1 MNWEV
6 CGRSMF
12 SSRSINNM
20 NWEVCGSNTET
31 KGVSNVVHSLDNSI
45 SIDIAVSTSGNTV
58 SRFYLLLHR
67 VGVTVAIAV
76 LAKVILAVVLGSLW
90 CCSMD
95 NGGSSHNRGSNR
107 CSDVVDLLGRLRGD
121 RGNGLLSKDHRGRH
135 CNGSNSRGVV
145 QGEILRLDSSC
156 SISLCMSQSMCL
168 LGGSYFRGVNNRSRQ
183 SHSSLRKV
191 SAGHTEPCSICNVL
205 HSLHHAGGVDI
216 PICSSNHTVSSLD
229 LLPHRVGVIVAKA
242 VLAKIILS
250 VVLRASCI
258 DSSRLN
264 NRCNWNGGGCWLHI
278 VGGLH
283 NWGCRDA
290 QAVLAWRHVVVVA
303 LGVGQVGVV
312 NRGG

>member
-45 SIDIAVSTSGNTV
+45 GIDVAVSSSGNTV
-58 SRFYLLLHR
+58 SRLDLLLDR

-135 CNGSNSRGVV
+135 CTGSNSRGVV
-145 QGEILRLDSSC
+145 QGEILRLDGSC

-183 SHSSLRKV
+183 SHSSLGKV
-191 SAGHTEPCSICNVL
+191 SASHTEPCSICNVL
-205 HSLHHAGGVDI
+205 HSLHHARGVNV
-216 PICSSNHTVSSLD
+216 PICSPDHTVGSLD
-229 LLPHRVGVIVAKA
+229 LLPHRVRVIVAKA
-242 VLAKIILS
+242 VLAEIVLG
-250 VVLRASCI
+250 VVLGASCI

-264 NRCNWNGGGCWLHI
+264 NRCNWNGGGYWLHI
-278 VGGLH
+278 VGGL
-283 NWGCRDA
+283 NNRGCRDS
-290 QAVLAWRHVVVVA
+290 VHILSGRDVVVVA
-303 LGVGQVGVV
+303 LGVGQVSVV
-312 NRGG
+312 N